1 MPQLEMSARRSVVGA
16 AQHREMHG
24 YSAVDVIGE
33 NGREVVT
40 GQMVFAD
47 IDQSNH
53 METDHDPITYMSTA
67 AGEGDGINQLHQQT
81 QQPQPTSLL
90 KRRQTPQNVE
100 EKFFNVSSRSI
111 YTV

>member
-1 MPQLEMSARRSVVGA
+1 MPQLEMSARRSMVGA
-16 AQHREMHG
+16 TQHREMHG

-53 METDHDPITYMSTA
+53 LETDHDPITYMSA
-67 AGEGDGINQLHQQT
+67 SAGEGDGNTQQS

-111 YTV
+111 YAL